1 MSESEEDATKDTR
14 DDTDIPT
21 KLDADGREVRSR
33 KFTVKGLQY
42 QQELLEDT
50 FIKMKRKV
58 EKSIFFLSS
67 MLEGEN
73 FTLMGDEIS
82 NLDKY
87 FSELIDFANSRK
99 GHIRKSA
106 SPR

>member
-1 MSESEEDATKDTR
+1 
-14 DDTDIPT
+14 
-21 KLDADGREVRSR
+21 
-33 KFTVKGLQY
+33 
-42 QQELLEDT
+42 
-50 FIKMKRKV
+50 
-58 EKSIFFLSS
+58 